1 MGKINVLNDN
11 LYLAMHV
18 LIIIMNLILLVLL
31 FLARHDNLTIH
42 NEARREREF
51 YVQNLTNIV
60 DKMSKL
66 IAQVEDNINGK
77 Q

>member
-1 MGKINVLNDN
+1 MGKINGLNDN
-11 LYLAMHV
+11 LWLAMHV
-18 LIIIMNLILLVLL
+18 LVIIMNLILLVLFL
-31 FLARHDNLTIH
+31 LARHDNLTIH

-51 YVQNLTNIV
+51 YVHNLTNIV

-66 IAQVEDNINGK
+66 IAQVEEGINGK